1 MTDESEMFT
10 RIVRVNRSQ
19 TPLQALEAFTNHKQ
33 YLTESVVSGMPLGTD
48 EEVTL
53 HFFPIKKGLSSAEF
67 EAEFKKRNLKPDPM
81 AQAEYNEKIQPLLTG
96 TQMSVCGKMKMV
108 ISAMRSGAIGMVI
121 AGSASVGMMVVG
133 VTVHSRVAFVSSAP
147 QIL

>member
-81 AQAEYNEKIQPLLTG
+81 AQAEYNEKNPAFADRYPNVSLWKNEDGHFCYALWRDWDG
-96 TQMSVCGKMKMV
+96 YRRVRVRRNDGGWSDGSFACGVRK
-108 ISAMRSGAIGMVI
+108 
-121 AGSASVGMMVVG
+121 
-133 VTVHSRVAFVSSAP
+133 
-147 QIL
+147 

>member
-10 RIVRVNRSQ
+10 RTVTVNRSQ

-53 HFFPIKKGLSSAEF
+53 HFFPIKKQLTCVEF
-67 EAEFKKRNLKPDPM
+67 ASELEKRNLKPDPM
-81 AQAEYNEKIQPLLTG
+81 AQAAFNQSNPDFADKYPNATQWKDRAGNFCYVFWNEWDG
-96 TQMSVCGKMKMV
+96 Y
-108 ISAMRSGAIGMVI
+108 R
-121 AGSASVGMMVVG
+121 
-133 VTVHSRVAFVSSAP
+133 RVRVRRNDGGWSDG
-147 QIL
+147 